1 MKRRLIPA
9 LIFLACAG
17 LLGYGL
23 YLQYVEYLEPCPLCL
38 AQRLAYIFCGAIALL
53 AALHA
58 PGRLGTRIYAA
69 LLMLGAGAGAALAGR
84 QIWLQHLPPDQV
96 PECGPGLEM
105 WIQTL
110 PLTEV
115 LMKVLKG
122 TGDCAEVVW
131 TFLGLSI
138 PEWSLL
144 MFIAIFLLAVIH
156 LRINRSV

>member
-1 MKRRLIPA
+1 MKRRLIPS

-58 PGRLGTRIYAA
+58 PGPLGTRIYAA
-69 LLMLGAGAGAALAGR
+69 LLMLGAGIGMALAGR

-105 WIQTL
+105 WLQTL

-115 LMKVLKG
+115 LTKILKG

-144 MFIAIFLLAVIH
+144 MFLAIFLLAVIH